1 MTNSINQTAGPGCI
15 EKQVQWNH
23 NKYYVWLTFA
33 IHAFEHLRLEHEHI
47 LLDLFWSC
55 HKLSSD
61 AIKFQRGKA
70 VKQAE
75 QAFKVA
81 KQQKNKQKNH
91 NKNLFVPWATY

>member
-70 VKQAE
+70 GKASRTSFQGRKAAEKQAKKS
-75 QAFKVA
+75 Q
-81 KQQKNKQKNH
+81 
-91 NKNLFVPWATY
+91 